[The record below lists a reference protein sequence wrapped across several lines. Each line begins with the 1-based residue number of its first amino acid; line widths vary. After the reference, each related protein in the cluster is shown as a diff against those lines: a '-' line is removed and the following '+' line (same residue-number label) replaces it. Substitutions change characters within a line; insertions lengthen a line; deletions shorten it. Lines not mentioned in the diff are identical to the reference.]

1 MTQGKAG
8 PAGALGWKGRR
19 SAFGR
24 SGSSPSD
31 GFWLTLAFAMIFA
44 VSSLIWTIAHDSR
57 PFPGFWVLRGGYVD
71 GVMSPQW
78 TGPRAGIQPGDQVIG
93 VDGWP
98 LDAHSSLYAHVASQP
113 AGTTIRYDVVRQN
126 RQGEQRLR
134 IDVPTQLIG
143 RDWLGFHFLPWLMGI
158 VHLVI
163 GAGVHWLH
171 PGHRATRL
179 HWYYCLSLAIF
190 TTAIAGIS
198 SGHWFW
204 GGIGA
209 CGEWAMGLTG
219 TALAMHVPR
228 RWPVLTSHP
237 RTVYAVGVAATLAL
251 IACQAH
257 YTFNGHY
264 GAAMTILLA
273 AAVGT
278 LIMPA
283 AAAWTLGSRGS
294 RPLERAQARII
305 LAGALMAYLP
315 ALVLVLSGNAL
326 GIALPYQELSYL
338 LGILFPAA
346 VAYAIVRQQLFG
358 IQPIIRRTGIYT
370 ALVACLGGLYL
381 LVVTLTVGALN
392 GLFPGSQ
399 AGGLP
404 GFLAVLT
411 VVAVAHPLRSRLETL
426 VDKWFAPRPLD
437 PLQLLTDLTETAS
450 GPPTTVSQSIVAR
463 IGEHLACQWAYL
475 RLTDRHVATWG
486 DVPAHVLTQPPE
498 PGSDDG
504 TVSVAITGPQGVE
517 GLLVLG
523 LLPTDDSSEPQ
534 EEVFLSLL
542 ASQAA
547 LALQASR
554 LLADSVRL
562 QVASAR
568 VTSVATE
575 RQHVLDAVAAD
586 LQRRLQ
592 AIRQAAA
599 MLGDDGAALA
609 PLQTIQTELASLQRY
624 LDDQTDRMQQPYP
637 ANPIRLAPATERV
650 AEAKSEALDAKWL
663 RLQATCA
670 TDPVVLPL
678 DEQAFEQV
686 IHALLDHAIKASP
699 PTSTIRLQLTVDT
712 ETLSIAVEDAGVS
725 LPKGDAPTPDAP
737 GPFATSL
744 SLAMA
749 LTVVEAV
756 KGRLSWQNGAT
767 GVTVKAQLPLI
778 LPKSASAVGNSVDL
792 LQQR

>member
-1 MTQGKAG
+1 MV
-8 PAGALGWKGRR
+8 
-19 SAFGR
+19 
-24 SGSSPSD
+24 
-31 GFWLTLAFAMIFA
+31 FA
-44 VSSLIWTIAHDSR
+44 VSSLIWTIAHNSR

-93 VDGWP
+93 VDGRP
-98 LDAHSSLYAHVASQP
+98 LDAHSSLYAHVANQP
-113 AGTTIRYDVVRQN
+113 TGTTIQYDVVRQH
-126 RQGEQRLR
+126 RQGVQRLR

-158 VHLVI
+158 AHLVI

-171 PGHRATRL
+171 PGHLATRL
-179 HWYYCLSLAIF
+179 HWYYCLSLAVF
-190 TTAIAGIS
+190 TTAIAGIGS
-198 SGHWFW
+198 AHWFW
-204 GGIGA
+204 GSIGA

-237 RTVYAVGVAATLAL
+237 RTVYAVGVTATLAL
-251 IACQAH
+251 IACHAH
-257 YTFNGHY
+257 YAFNGHH
-264 GAAMTILLA
+264 GAAITILLA
-273 AAVGT
+273 ATVGT
-278 LIMPA
+278 LIIPA
-283 AAAWTLGSRGS
+283 AAAWTLWSRGS
-294 RPLERAQARII
+294 RTLERAQARII
-305 LAGALMAYLP
+305 LAGALLAYLP
-315 ALVLVLSGNAL
+315 ALALVLSSNAL
-326 GIALPYQELSYL
+326 GVAVPYQELTYL
-338 LGILFPAA
+338 LGIFFPGA

-411 VVAVAHPLRSRLETL
+411 VVVVAHPLRSRLETL
-426 VDKWFAPRPLD
+426 VDRWFAPQPLD

-450 GPPTTVSQSIVAR
+450 GHPTTAAQSIVTR

-475 RLTDRHVATWG
+475 RLADRHVATWG
-486 DVPAHVLTQPPE
+486 DVPAQILAQPPE
-498 PGSDDG
+498 HGRDDG
-504 TVSVAITGPQGVE
+504 AVSVPITGPQGVE

-523 LLPTDDSSEPQ
+523 PRPTDDSPEPQ
-534 EEVFLSLL
+534 EQVFLSLL

-562 QVASAR
+562 QVAAAR

-575 RQHVLDAVAAD
+575 RQHVLDAVTTD

-592 AIRQAAA
+592 TIRQAAV
-599 MLGDDGAALA
+599 MLDDDGAAIA

-624 LDDQTDRMQQPYP
+624 LDDQTDRMQHPYP
-637 ANPIRLAPATERV
+637 ANPVRLAPVTERV
-650 AEAKSEALDAKWL
+650 AAAKTVALGAKQL
-663 RLQATCA
+663 KLQATCA

-678 DEQAFEQV
+678 DGPEIEQV

-699 PTSTIRLQLTVDT
+699 PTSTIRLQLAVDT
-712 ETLSIAVEDAGVS
+712 ETLSITVEDTGMV
-725 LPKGDAPTPDAP
+725 LPKGDAPPPGTP

-749 LTVVEAV
+749 LTAVEAV
-756 KGRLSWQNGAT
+756 KGQLHWQNGAT

-778 LPKSASAVGNSVDL
+778 LPKTASAVGNSVDL